1 MLVLDRVAVIASP
14 SRDRH
19 REVKLLYTDSSDS
32 EGRSGE
38 LEATMTERSIM
49 NALMEVIAE
58 RKAKPP
64 AERSYVADL
73 MRGGV
78 AKIGAKI
85 VEEAAEVVE
94 AGDEPGEAGS
104 EHLVRE
110 VADLVFHAAVLL
122 GYRDVSWSAVEN
134 ELARRFGI
142 SGIAEKEAR
151 RPHVLN
157 DPRPSVSIIVSQ
169 LTGVER
175 D

>member
-1 MLVLDRVAVIASP
+1 MA
-14 SRDRH
+14 
-19 REVKLLYTDSSDS
+19 
-32 EGRSGE
+32 
-38 LEATMTERSIM
+38 ERSIM

-64 AERSYVADL
+64 TERSYVADL

-94 AGDEPGEAGS
+94 AGDEPGDDGRA
-104 EHLVRE
+104 HLVRE

-122 GYRDVSWSAVEN
+122 GYRDLSWTVVED

-142 SGIAEKEAR
+142 SGIVEKEGRA
-151 RPHVLN
+151 
-157 DPRPSVSIIVSQ
+157 Q
-169 LTGVER
+169 
-175 D
+175 